1 MVRMTAGLETGSL
14 ATYAS
19 VDPIVLVVMFFAFL
33 VGAVGPFAMCVIGSI
48 RDERAMRRYAAA
60 AAAGPVAAARAVDPA
75 IVVPAAVTL
84 NPSAL
89 DVDGID
95 PANDDVSPDDGEPAP
110 RFAVRS

>member
-1 MVRMTAGLETGSL
+1 MTPGLETGSL
-14 ATYAS
+14 ATDAA
-19 VDPIVLVVMFFAFL
+19 VDPIVLAVMFVAFL

-60 AAAGPVAAARAVDPA
+60 AAAAEPVATARTVDPA
-75 IVVPAAVTL
+75 VVVPAAVTL

-95 PANDDVSPDDGEPAP
+95 PANDDVSPDDGDATP
-110 RFAVRS
+110 RLAVRS